1 MKRMVMFAAIAA
13 MLAAGAAVA
22 EERFGVAVYPGA
34 KYDTAT
40 SKSLKETMGFNGECF
55 QTDDPVA
62 KVMEFYR
69 AKGLQLLGDA
79 TKEGAL
85 FRKGKVDVT
94 IQNPWMNMKTGA
106 MMKNTLISIVQR
118 GE

>member
-1 MKRMVMFAAIAA
+1 MAMIVAAAA
-13 MLAAGAAVA
+13 MLAAGAVFS
-22 EERFGVAVYPGA
+22 EERFGVTVYPGA
-34 KYDTAT
+34 TYDAAT

-55 QTDDPVA
+55 QTNDSVA
-62 KVMEFYR
+62 KVVAFYR
-69 AKGLQLLGDA
+69 GKGLQLLGDA
-79 TKEGAL
+79 TGEGAL

-106 MMKNTLISIVQR
+106 MMKNTLISIVQQ